1 MRVDLFDFELPEDRI
16 AQAPAELRD
25 SARLLHVG
33 PELADRR
40 VADLPALLRPGDIMV
55 VNDTRVLPC
64 RLTGKRGDATRPGPP
79 TGGAKVEVTLHKPA
93 TLDTW
98 PDTWHAFARPARKL
112 KTGDMIA
119 FAPGFHAIVRAK
131 LDAGEV
137 TLHFNAA
144 GPDLMAKLEAHGV
157 MPLPPYIKR
166 GAEGLGSDRH
176 DYQTMFAAQPGAAAA
191 PTAGLHF
198 TPALMQA
205 IEQAGVSVARLTLH
219 VGAGT
224 FLPVKTD
231 DTRDHPMHAE
241 WGEISVAAAD
251 AVNRAR
257 AAGGRVLA
265 VGSTAMRLLE
275 TAADE
280 GGRVHPFQGETDIF
294 ITPGY
299 RFRAVDL
306 MFTNFHLPRSTLFM
320 LVAAFSGLGRMR
332 TAYAHAIAA
341 GYRFYSYGDACLL
354 EPDRESWGN
363 QPQG

>member
-176 DYQTMFAAQPGAAAA
+176 DYQTMFAAQPGADRRAPFHAGIDAGDRASRCICGAPDAARRRRHL
-191 PTAGLHF
+191 PAGQDRRY
-198 TPALMQA
+198 PRP
-205 IEQAGVSVARLTLH
+205 S
-219 VGAGT
+219 
-224 FLPVKTD
+224 
-231 DTRDHPMHAE
+231 HACRM
-241 WGEISVAAAD
+241 GR
-251 AVNRAR
+251 NL
-257 AAGGRVLA
+257 GGR
-265 VGSTAMRLLE
+265 R
-275 TAADE
+275 
-280 GGRVHPFQGETDIF
+280 
-294 ITPGY
+294 
-299 RFRAVDL
+299 
-306 MFTNFHLPRSTLFM
+306 
-320 LVAAFSGLGRMR
+320 
-332 TAYAHAIAA
+332 
-341 GYRFYSYGDACLL
+341 
-354 EPDRESWGN
+354 
-363 QPQG
+363 